1 MFIAVFDDSHRS
13 KNSLFVFNFHC
24 PFKKTMYLLGVFSV
38 VEQWQF
44 QARTRSHHLESD
56 VYHRWVFY
64 QKDHTRTGMVS
75 FMSHFQNVSVSF
87 TCKIKISTLK
97 IPVRKDE

>member
-13 KNSLFVFNFHC
+13 KNTLLVFNFHC

-64 QKDHTRTGMVS
+64 QKDHTRELEWYHS
-75 FMSHFQNVSVSF
+75 
-87 TCKIKISTLK
+87 
-97 IPVRKDE
+97 